1 MHLCLQI
8 IKQITRQKKKKSP
21 KWQWEKK
28 IICLKLIVIKVELKI
43 QNPLPISEFSMHF
56 HASVIKITRILWEL
70 QVIRAEDISLS
81 DSELFDGVIGLKKT
95 CEKNFFFFLNSTS
108 IYKFRNSIDE
118 SHKTI
123 FLIEKTQ

>member
-43 QNPLPISEFSMHF
+43 QNPLPISEFPMHF

-70 QVIRAEDISLS
+70 KVIHAEDISLS

-95 CEKNFFFFLNSTS
+95 CEKIFFFFLNSTS